1 MFYFRL
7 KMSEVDDEVYSTIF
21 SALRHGVRRRIL
33 RMLSEGHMSFT
44 SLYESLG
51 VSSSHLTYHLDSLGE
66 LVSKNDAKYK
76 LSVFGRASVDMMN
89 NIESPPAP
97 VDLLRGTNLYKLVS
111 VFLIIALLTMSSL
124 YYNLHT
130 SSGSKEEVLAL
141 KETEIE
147 ALTARVKELSILT
160 ELSEVIEGEATLKI
174 VSQQN
179 LGYSYKTSLYEYPM
193 TRYQME
199 NSIGVFY
206 APSDNLNLKIRLSMP
221 FFQEDF
227 YLPVTLQ
234 RGNALLNESGV
245 VIKLF
250 EYRNMTYAEWRSPVI
265 WSENLTQG
273 WHNLDIELPGRGWY
287 TLSLTGPIEVS
298 STGDPGAR
306 HMWGEMEDWLDILSL
321 NVRGYST
328 LVDEGE
334 NPVFFAEETDIN
346 CGGSGWSLPIYIMGN
361 NTSTP

>member
-1 MFYFRL
+1 
-7 KMSEVDDEVYSTIF
+7 MSEVDEEVYSTIF

-33 RMLSEGHMSFT
+33 RMLSYGHMSFT
-44 SLYESLG
+44 ALYEKLEI
-51 VSSSHLTYHLDSLGE
+51 SSSHLTYHLDSLGE
-66 LVSKNDAKYK
+66 LVSKNDSRYK

-89 NIESPPAP
+89 SIESPPAP
-97 VDLLRGTNLYKLVS
+97 VDLVRGTNLYKLVS
-111 VFLIIALLTMSSL
+111 AFLIIALLAMSSL

-130 SSGSKEEVLAL
+130 SSGSQEEVLAL
-141 KETEIE
+141 KDVEIE
-147 ALTARVKELSILT
+147 ALTARVEELSILT
-160 ELSEVIEGEATLKI
+160 ELSEIIEGEATLKI

-179 LGYSYKTSLYEYPM
+179 LGYWYDRDSL
-193 TRYQME
+193 TFDILE
-199 NSIGVFY
+199 NSIRVFY

-245 VIKLF
+245 VIRQG
-250 EYRNMTYAEWRSPVI
+250 EYHDMTYAEWRSPVI

-273 WHNLDIELPGRGWY
+273 WHNLDIELPGKGWY

-298 STGDPGAR
+298 SEGDPGAR
-306 HMWGEMEDWLDILSL
+306 FMWGEIEDWLDILSL

-334 NPVFFAEETDIN
+334 KPVFFAEETDVK
-346 CGGSGWSLPIYIMGN
+346 CGHSGWVLPSYIMGN
-361 NTSTP
+361 NTS